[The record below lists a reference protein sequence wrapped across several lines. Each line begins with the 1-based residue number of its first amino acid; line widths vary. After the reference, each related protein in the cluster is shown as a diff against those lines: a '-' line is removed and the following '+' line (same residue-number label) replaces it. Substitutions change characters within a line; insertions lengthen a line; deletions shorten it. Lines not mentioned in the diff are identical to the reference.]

1 MNGCHGIHGI
11 PGITGFHGIQGIHGI
26 HGRRGTRGRRGSSAR
41 HDRASRAPAPAVDAA
56 TRRDDDV
63 APMRRQCGAHDID
76 IENASLCRAATH
88 LNLDP

>member
-1 MNGCHGIHGI
+1 MCWMCWMH
-11 PGITGFHGIQGIHGI
+11 GIHGI
-26 HGRRGTRGRRGSSAR
+26 HGMRWTRGRRGSSAR
-41 HDRASRAPAPAVDAA
+41 HDMATRAAAPAVDAA